1 MNEIPPRRPAVR
13 PSPSPRGPAVRPSP
27 SPRSPA
33 ARPSP
38 SRTPGG
44 PPFFIVGSARSG
56 TTWLR
61 IILNAH
67 SQVAVPP
74 ESRFIVSLWR
84 GRDDVD
90 AAALLTR
97 LSAHKRF
104 REWGLPIAEVERAL
118 PERATFAQVVTAAYV
133 AYARTR
139 GKSRWGDKTPRY
151 VEHIPLLARL
161 FPDSLFIH
169 QIRDGRDVALSYA
182 DVPFGP
188 KSVAAAAELWAARV
202 RAGAAAGGALGPR
215 RYTEIRYEA
224 FVAEPE
230 RHTRV
235 LCEFLGLRFEPE
247 MLDSERAKKDILPR
261 AALYNLNVAKGTN
274 AKPRSWE
281 HDMPAAHVEI
291 FEAVA
296 GDLLSELGYPRR
308 FESPGPRARVAAAA
322 GRRGLPVAR
331 LRRATPG

>member
-1 MNEIPPRRPAVR
+1 MSCGPAEPVPRSRAVP
-13 PSPSPRGPAVRPSP
+13 PSPPPS
-27 SPRSPA
+27 
-33 ARPSP
+33 
-38 SRTPGG
+38 TGG
-44 PPFFIVGSARSG
+44 PPFFVVGSARSG

-74 ESRFIVSLWR
+74 ESRFIVSLWE

-97 LSAHKRF
+97 LAAHRRF
-104 REWGLPIAEVERAL
+104 QEWGLPLDEVERAL
-118 PERATFAQVVTAAYV
+118 PDRPTYAQVMAAAYA
-133 AYARTR
+133 AYAHVR

-151 VEHIPLLARL
+151 VEQIPFLARL
-161 FPDSLFIH
+161 FPDALFVH

-188 KSVAAAAELWAARV
+188 KSVAAAAELWNGRV
-202 RAGAAAGGALGPR
+202 RAGVAAGSSLGPR
-215 RYTEIRYEA
+215 RYTEIRYED

-230 RHTRV
+230 RRTRA

-247 MLDSERAKKDILPR
+247 MLDSERAREAILPR
-261 AALYNLNVAKGTN
+261 AALHNPNVARGTK

-281 HDMPAAHVEI
+281 NDMPPAHVEV

-308 FESPGPRARVAAAA
+308 FESPGPRARLAAAA